1 MNYRNDIKKIAFCSV
16 SILNPLL
23 TDRRIKY
30 LYNLYI
36 KGNCTEKLYIYI
48 NQGPTKPRFP
58 LNVADRRRYGWTF
71 VSIEWFTTE
80 NRKK

>member
-1 MNYRNDIKKIAFCSV
+1 MNYRNNIKKIAFCSD

-23 TDRRIKY
+23 Y
-30 LYNLYI
+30 LYNSYI
-36 KGNCTEKLYIYI
+36 KGNCTEKKSDIYI

-58 LNVADRRRYGWTF
+58 LNVADRRRYGRTF
-71 VSIEWFTTE
+71 VTIEWIATE